1 MGVFEQGNHAELM
14 RNDKIYAMLV
24 KLQAT
29 KVEEDAGQVHD
40 EWLDKEKD
48 KQKKAKKDKKEK
60 SADKEQ
66 SGAHIPDK
74 EHLLNKE
81 ERESPWIINSRL
93 NKEERRVWLYKK
105 MRKILNRALITFGRE
120 EVSDAIVQC
129 LDDTIDDELHTECS
143 SAQEDGNTFTTDSIA
158 VLFSEVISKRTMS
171 STALT
176 TELPVVPNTSSYMP
190 SGGLSPAALTSG
202 AYATLPST
210 TPPTAAL
217 PKVTLPPTALP
228 TAA

>member
-29 KVEEDAGQVHD
+29 KVEEDVGQVHD

-81 ERESPWIINSRL
+81 ER
-93 NKEERRVWLYKK
+93 RVWLYKK

-120 EVSDAIVQC
+120 EVSDA
-129 LDDTIDDELHTECS
+129 
-143 SAQEDGNTFTTDSIA
+143 
-158 VLFSEVISKRTMS
+158 
-171 STALT
+171 
-176 TELPVVPNTSSYMP
+176 
-190 SGGLSPAALTSG
+190 
-202 AYATLPST
+202 
-210 TPPTAAL
+210 
-217 PKVTLPPTALP
+217 
-228 TAA
+228 